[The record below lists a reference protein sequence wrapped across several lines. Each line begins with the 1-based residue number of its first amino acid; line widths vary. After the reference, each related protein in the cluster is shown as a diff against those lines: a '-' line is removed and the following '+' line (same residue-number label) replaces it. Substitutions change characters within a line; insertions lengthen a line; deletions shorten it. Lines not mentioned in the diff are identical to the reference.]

1 MFRGALSV
9 LTVVLVVAV
18 AAPEASARPVTQRA
32 AASTTRDTAL
42 IAAVNSVRTLH
53 LLPRLRLDANLSR
66 AALSHSR
73 DMLLHDYFA
82 HGDFAVRMSRFG
94 VRGHV
99 FAENLAW
106 RTGVMSANTT
116 IARWLASPPHRTVL
130 LDPTLRRIG
139 VATPIGTF
147 EGFARATMVT
157 ADFAG

>member
-1 MFRGALSV
+1 MFRGVLSV
-9 LTVVLVVAV
+9 LTVVLFVAV
-18 AAPEASARPVTQRA
+18 AAPQASARPLTQRA

-42 IAAVNSVRTLH
+42 ITAVNSVRTVH
-53 LLPRLRLDANLSR
+53 LLPKLRLDADLSR

-82 HGDFAVRMSRFG
+82 HGDFSARMSRFG

-106 RTGVMSANTT
+106 GTGVMSSSTT
-116 IARWLASPPHRTVL
+116 IARWLASPPHRSVL
-130 LDPTLRRIG
+130 LDPALRRIG
-139 VATPIGTF
+139 VATPIGAF
-147 EGFARATMVT
+147 DGFAKVTMVT

>member
-9 LTVVLVVAV
+9 LTVVLFVAV
-18 AAPEASARPVTQRA
+18 AAPKALARPLTQGA
-32 AASTTRDTAL
+32 GASTTRDTAL
-42 IAAVNSVRTLH
+42 IAAVNSVRTVH
-53 LLPRLRLDANLSR
+53 LLARLRIDADLSR

-106 RTGVMSANTT
+106 GTGVVSANTT
-116 IARWLASPPHRTVL
+116 VTRWLASPPHRTVL
-130 LDPTLRRIG
+130 LDPALRRIG
-139 VATPIGTF
+139 VATPIGAF
-147 EGFARATMVT
+147 DGFAKATMVT